1 MDEADLQRILAF
13 PTSMIGSDGIP
24 GTEKPHLR
32 LWGTFPRVLGHYAR
46 DLGLLTL
53 PQAIHKMTG
62 MSAANF
68 GLTDRGLVEVG
79 MQADLVVFDADQVID
94 AATFD
99 DPERPARG
107 IMHVFVNGVCSFE
120 NGAQTAQKGGR
131 FLTHRV

>member
-24 GTEKPHLR
+24 GTEKPHPR

-79 MQADLVVFDADQVID
+79 MQADLVVFDADQVIGGVL
-94 AATFD
+94 
-99 DPERPARG
+99 ERDQPFG
-107 IMHVFVNGVCSFE
+107 H
-120 NGAQTAQKGGR
+120 
-131 FLTHRV
+131 